1 MKYPRA
7 RLLLLTKAPDPG
19 QVKTRLIPLLGEDA
33 AAALYAQL
41 LHDCL
46 GMCTAAA
53 LSPVDIW
60 CNPSSDHPFFQ
71 QCKERYRATLH
82 TQPPGDLGQRM
93 SEAVRSTLEA
103 ADYVVVIGADCPGL
117 CPADLVAA
125 FDALNTA
132 ADVVI
137 GPAEDGGYYLIGMRH
152 HHTSLF
158 TDIPWSTPAVLTI
171 TEERIRRQNLRLHT
185 LPLRKD
191 LDTPEDYAV
200 YRERIKSPLSGQIK
214 H

>member
-41 LHDCL
+41 VHDCL
-46 GMCTAAA
+46 GMCTAAV

-60 CNPSSDHPFFQ
+60 CSPSSNHPFFQ
-71 QCKERYRATLH
+71 QCKVRYRATLH
-82 TQPPGDLGQRM
+82 TQQSGDLGQRM
-93 SEAVRSTLEA
+93 SQAIRTTLEA
-103 ADYVVVIGADCPGL
+103 ADCVVVIGADCPTLGT
-117 CPADLVAA
+117 ADLVAA
-125 FDALNTA
+125 FDALNSGT
-132 ADVVI
+132 DVVI

-152 HHTSLF
+152 HHASLF
-158 TDIPWSTPAVLTI
+158 TDIPWSTPAVLAI
-171 TEERIRRQNLRLHT
+171 TEERIRRQNLRLHR

-191 LDTPEDYAV
+191 LDTAEDYAV
-200 YRERIKSPLSGQIK
+200 YRKGN
-214 H
+214 

>member
-33 AAALYAQL
+33 AAALYSQL

-60 CNPSSDHPFFQ
+60 CSPSSDHPFFQ
-71 QCKERYRATLH
+71 QCKDRYRATLH
-82 TQPPGDLGQRM
+82 TQQPGDLGQRM
-93 SEAVRSTLEA
+93 SQAIRTTLEA
-103 ADYVVVIGADCPGL
+103 ADCVVVIGADCPTL

-125 FDALNTA
+125 FDALNSGT
-132 ADVVI
+132 DVVI

-152 HHTSLF
+152 HHASLF
-158 TDIPWSTPAVLTI
+158 TDIPWSTPAVLPI
-171 TEERIRRQNLRLHT
+171 TEERIRRQNLRLHR

-200 YRERIKSPLSGQIK
+200 YRGGN
-214 H
+214 

>member
-19 QVKTRLIPLLGEDA
+19 QVKTRLIPLLGKDA
-33 AAALYAQL
+33 AAALYSQL

-46 GMCTAAA
+46 GMCTTAA

-60 CNPSSDHPFFQ
+60 CSPSSDHPFFQ
-71 QCKERYRATLH
+71 QCKDRYQATLH
-82 TQPPGDLGQRM
+82 TQLPGDLGQRM
-93 SEAVRSTLEA
+93 SRAIRTTLEE

-117 CPADLVAA
+117 CPADLVTA
-125 FDALNTA
+125 FDALNTG

-152 HHTSLF
+152 HHASLF
-158 TDIPWSTPAVLTI
+158 TDIPWSTRAVLPI

-200 YRERIKSPLSGQIK
+200 YKEGN
-214 H
+214 